1 MADIRYVVLSDLHF
15 GADNSVLTSVL
26 SEGAGRF
33 QVDPAAPTPLL
44 EAMVA
49 GLRQL
54 TAGQSARPT
63 LILAGDVLDLALSPD
78 EVAATAFEGFVDLA
92 LAPAGR
98 LFDPVVYYLP
108 GNHDHHMWESARE
121 AQYVAALRDWPA
133 GKALEAPWHTT
144 RLLPERQPP
153 VTPELLSA
161 VIGRRP
167 GCGDVSVHVAYPN
180 LALTSGD
187 GRRCRVISHGH
198 FTEPIYTL
206 MSHLRDLLF
215 PTQRVPGA
223 ASIATLEEENFAWI
237 DFFWSTLG
245 RSGQVGED
253 VGLVY
258 ADLTSAADLDVL
270 GANLIAGLMAHG
282 KGPAWLHPIETRVLG
297 SIFKREVNHVARSE
311 RGTPDVTLSAKSQAG
326 LRSYLGGPVAGQLRA
341 ELGEVPPDLG
351 FIWGHTHKPYVD
363 SWSVEGYPGRVQI
376 LNTGG
381 WVVDTAEPAGVQGGG
396 AVLMDDDLN
405 AVLLRFYTQ
414 TADGTPAPVEV
425 LAPANAAG
433 GGPGAA
439 TGGGPG
445 AGNPLFDAL
454 AGSLDPAAEP
464 WCSISAAAASLVAE
478 RHQLQREVTAARSS

>member
-26 SEGAGRF
+26 SEGGGRF
-33 QVDPAAPTPLL
+33 QVDPTAPTPLL
-44 EAMVA
+44 EGMVA
-49 GLRQL
+49 GLREL
-54 TAGQSARPT
+54 TAGQSDRPT

-92 LAPAGR
+92 FAPADR
-98 LFDPVVYYLP
+98 LFAPVVYYLP
-108 GNHDHHMWESARE
+108 GNHDHHLWETARE
-121 AQYVAALRDWPA
+121 AQYVAALKGWPP

-153 VTPELLSA
+153 VTPGLLSA
-161 VIGRRP
+161 VIGHRT

-180 LALTSGD
+180 LALTAGG
-187 GRRCRVISHGH
+187 GRRCRVVSHGH

-215 PTQRVPGA
+215 PDQRVPGA

-245 RSGQVGED
+245 RSGQVGVD

-258 ADLTSAADLDVL
+258 ADLTSAAALDALV
-270 GANLIAGLMAHG
+270 ANLLAGLMAHG
-282 KGPAWLHPIETRVLG
+282 KGPAWLRPVETRVLCA
-297 SIFKREVNHVARSE
+297 IFKHEVNHLAKSE
-311 RGTPDVTLSAKSQAG
+311 RGTPDVALSARSQVG
-326 LRSYLGGPVAGQLRA
+326 LRAYLGGPLAGQMRSD
-341 ELGEVPPDLG
+341 LGEVPPDVG

-363 SWSVEGYPGRVQI
+363 TWAVDGYPNPVQI

-381 WVVDTAEPAGVQGGG
+381 WVVDTAEAVDVQGGG
-396 AVLMDDDLN
+396 AVLLDDDLN
-405 AVLLRFYTQ
+405 AVLVRFYNQ
-414 TADGTPAPVEV
+414 TADGKPAPVKV
-425 LAPANAAG
+425 LSAV
-433 GGPGAA
+433 
-439 TGGGPG
+439 

-454 AGSLDPAAEP
+454 AGAIDPAAEP
-464 WCSISAAAASLVAE
+464 WCSISAAAASLVSE
-478 RHQLQREVTAARSS
+478 RHQLQVQVTAAKSP